1 MKKRILS
8 LILSVCML
16 VSLLPI
22 NALAA
27 VVPEPAPIVP
37 IEYNISTNALT
48 EAAKAT
54 KYDNN
59 TLGLVSWL
67 AKGSAEAATLDVP
80 AKTAAYQM
88 TNRIGSMKDNS
99 PTLLEKGFSS
109 QFVVD
114 AWSDVGGTPTFS
126 NHADHSNYTK
136 GLIVYG
142 VRLKVPAGKYTLSL
156 KNDFA
161 IGDVANTFKSNG
173 AFTKGAVTKVYF
185 GKAETNASSSSE
197 AFSAAKA
204 VVSDDNYLGW
214 YSSMDLS
221 QTTSYAK
228 ELTVS
233 EDGEYFVTFVADA
246 DSLTKNGDCYFRDTG
261 WAFQQFYLSGIT
273 LTPVPPEGYIL
284 YDEANYDI
292 TSGALT
298 DTALTDHGA
307 GASFDG
313 NELSKVSWLAKGSVA
328 NAALDLTK
336 TDGYELEARK
346 GGSTDT
352 SLTLGNLGFNGRF
365 ISEWRDK
372 DATTGAISEPTNG
385 YCREESPYV
394 YGIKINVP
402 NDGEYTLSLKNNYT
416 SDDIDNSYKVKGKFA
431 RGVAA
436 KVTLTR
442 VQPAD
447 VATSAALGQA
457 ATNLQI
463 KNALAAS
470 SSTHELGWY
479 DSTKLAIDENT
490 PYITDFDKKLK
501 LSAGEYFVVF
511 EANTESLEINPE
523 ELTVNDQAKAQFFC
537 VSGIS
542 LRSALPK
549 AYSGYTAVYDLTSA
563 SDFKTATYEKTNNL
577 WQFAGTDADNASFT
591 TGTNSVSFDIGT
603 ESFAEVEINVP
614 VKGRYRINLSHEKA
628 DLGAVGAVYINGEK
642 LGTVDYSKASGDN
655 YVGTYEFES
664 AGKYK
669 VKFKA
674 EGGIGTAQTP
684 GTLTLYGGGK
694 RALVNAELS
703 LSDNVLSVSRA
714 WLSDGSEADAS
725 KLSVKYSIDG
735 TASAEIDKNTG
746 VITPKVNSEFT
757 TLYATISLDGV
768 SVDCELYAN
777 VVKDLPE
784 SMKGNIDT
792 IVYNI
797 TSDVLWS
804 GALGTDN
811 SGDDETKDAY
821 DTQTADDL
829 ISNNELGYISWLARL
844 KNPEPALDLTK
855 TAPYQ
860 LGYRLGGSV
869 DNSPALYVEGFVSQ
883 FVVKQWNPGDD
894 ITTAEP
900 IRDNYGTKNKI
911 LYSIRLKVD
920 EPGKYKLALKN
931 SFTKDSTRIHT
942 TFRTDGEFT
951 KGAVTQVHFAKAK
964 DAAADNAYTTP
975 AKAAE
980 SLDENAVTL
989 GWYDSRRLAQ
999 NANTPAV
1006 TEFDT
1011 VLDIAE
1017 AGEYYVYFEGNNE
1030 SLEKNPDV
1038 YYRNDGNNNSWFQ
1051 QFMLSGI
1058 ELVPVL
1064 PTGYSGSTAVY
1075 DLTVSDVF
1083 ENATYDNTGKFWAFK
1098 GTDAQSAV
1106 YNVSENAVSFDV
1118 GTDAYTAVEIN
1129 VPISGKYR
1137 VGLDYATSPDG
1148 GVGAVYV
1155 LDPGTSDIAASL
1167 SDSTELGAVNYHAP
1181 QKGTGTTVLGE
1192 YSFTVPGKYIVVF
1205 KHKSGTGTL
1214 QSPKTITLDGGD
1226 SRDVLM
1232 DIELNLYGEQIVV
1245 NGILTDGTDANLT
1258 NADITYGISDGASA
1272 TVDSLTGV
1280 VTPVL
1285 ESEDTTVWA
1294 EVTLDGMSLKKELAV
1309 KIKKTEYSKYTLTY
1323 DFATVDGV
1331 TDGHKITY
1339 GDTMRFW
1346 EFEAENG
1353 DFAISKQSYG
1363 LRADAVPG
1371 NWFALKFYVP
1381 AVGTYHT
1388 ELLRSTASYGGD
1400 SEMYVLPAGADI
1412 ESAINGGSAKYLG
1425 EIKSYSAM
1433 FGENTLQ
1440 LLDNITFD
1448 TIGEYIVVFR
1458 STDVGGKGQSSIMPG
1473 KLSFVGGGNPAL
1485 TSVITDLDEVVVN
1498 VGASRV
1504 LTVIQSMQSDY
1515 VAAFESAYDVTFE
1528 IENTDI
1534 AKVYDDGTVAGLAV
1548 GETTLTVTAV
1558 MGDTVAVKS
1567 HKVKVLPRGYAGYTL
1582 KYDFANVP
1590 VFEETTYESTHNFW
1604 QYYGSDAD
1612 WTAVEVNIP
1621 EAGKYALS
1629 TDAGFSGEIYIGT
1642 TVDNVQAV
1650 SGECAFAT
1658 AGSYLVMFKNSGGAV
1673 PETLTL
1679 YGGDGA
1685 VLMGVDVAYA
1695 DYMAY
1700 VSNAYMSDGTSLD
1713 VTKADI
1719 MYSIADFEKGAV
1731 ISENGKVFLAD
1742 GGKTSIFA
1750 DVTYEGKTVRGEV
1763 SVDLPAADPDTMK
1776 ASGESVLYN
1785 LVKRSTSWQ
1794 GHNGN
1799 KTYIGYITYDMTDGN
1814 WEWYMTDKSNPTTM
1828 AYSSPRVDIIGNER
1842 LEINLDAN
1850 NWLALKI
1857 KVPAEGRYWINEKSS
1872 RTSRLK
1878 SLYIDTGKL
1887 FFIPVGASIEEIE
1900 ASLTPETMAGKISYL
1915 DNSLDA
1921 WTVVSEDLGSVYFPE
1936 AGEYLMVYQEALG
1949 LNAKRVE
1956 PIDVSLDGTNR
1967 VRFLDIEVD
1976 GGSEL
1981 AAGSEADL
1989 AIRARLLDGT
1999 LIDGADATDVTYK
2012 WSSSDESVAKVSDG
2026 KLVAIGD
2033 GTALITLEAVY
2044 PDNVTVK
2051 TVERINVIESA
2062 TVVGIEI
2069 VGDKMGFVD
2078 RYIPLS
2084 VNLVFDTG
2092 TTKALTGTAVM
2103 YTAEGDGADV
2113 KGNSVSSSKP
2123 GTIKVSASAIYQG
2136 AEYNTE
2142 TPLEIEFKAH
2152 TMKSEPSYYTYDR
2165 LAALR
2170 ENAEK
2175 YDWVQSQIKSA
2186 KKSGDT
2192 ALENFDRI
2200 YEMLIP
2206 EGLPRASRPAL
2217 REDPEYN
2224 LCHYCGA
2231 NVSMFGDFTMNIY
2244 TNPWKIQCPD
2254 CRRNFPSN
2262 DFGSFY
2268 KIGLDEHGYF
2278 DVTRARERH
2287 HNMLTHGSL
2296 DAVCDCVDIPTE
2308 EKSDAWYD
2316 FYGYGD
2322 PNGYLYNEAYTELWA
2337 DSSKDTYNKDPYKGV
2352 EVDGARWG
2360 VDDGWGY
2367 DTGRIHPNGVAEVH
2381 TYIATY
2387 LYVGAVNEVNYAIRN
2402 LARAYAYT
2410 GEEKYGIQGAIL
2422 LDRLADVYPDYST
2435 HLFFDKGFAT
2445 GGGGTA
2451 YGKVKG
2457 TIGDSSYIMYPLEA
2471 ADAFFPL
2478 LVNENETLLKALQE
2492 KAKEFNLENPKTT
2505 GEHVWQN
2512 WADGIVR
2519 ETFRAAKS
2527 ADIYGNV
2534 GYQERAVSL
2543 AILVL
2548 NSKPESDEMTEWLFA
2563 TGGRITRDDGTYY
2576 CPGGNLGAMIMNV
2589 LDRDGNGNESSPSYH
2604 SGWVPMLQSCAEYLN
2619 MYTDDP
2625 KYNLFKNPKFAQ
2637 LFISQIPLV
2646 LVDDHTAQ
2654 IGDTGS
2660 PADNEIQLSASSSAF
2675 MELKDTPLG
2684 NIIAEELYRENGYT
2698 AEGLRYD
2705 MFTHDPERL
2714 EQEVLERIDL
2724 GDGIMRE
2731 STMLTGYGFA
2741 VLRDGAENGDKNT
2754 ATYTNNMRDW
2764 WIYFGSNQH
2773 QMSHTHKDTLNL
2785 GFEAYGL
2792 NMAPDLGYPE
2802 ATGAN
2807 LNRFQWIRQTIS
2819 HNTVTVNETAQIYN
2833 QRKLGPMHFDDSGDI
2848 KLMDID
2854 GHMAYDATDIYRRTL
2869 VSVNVG
2875 ADVSY
2880 AVDFFR
2886 VKGGHDHIYSFHS
2899 QSDEIYETV
2908 GLDNIEY
2915 QTDNGRADGN
2925 YIGSYAGADVKFGD
2939 DPSLSSSKFTYPG
2952 GYTWM
2957 KNVRR
2962 DTSGVSSFTVDF
2974 NVTDFRK
2981 VLKDGKDLHLRM
2993 TMLNDGYPLD
3003 EVALTSGYVQNSSHE
3018 TTPGVMPETFEY
3030 VLARRKGTN
3039 LDTLY
3044 TTVFEPYRNNRYL
3057 TEMSD
3062 VPVEMSPSST
3072 ASEGKDDIAK
3082 AVKVVRTDGR
3092 VDYIVYA
3099 TNNNVLYTVTDSE
3112 NGISFNFRGFVGVYS
3127 VNADKKNI
3135 YSYVNDGD
3143 IICNT
3148 ADMQSYTPHDYKA
3161 YTGTVDSF
3169 TKELSWENKIYVKTS
3184 DTVDTSKIIGNAVYV
3199 NNDGVQSGAYMI
3211 KDAVQNGDILEL
3223 DIGTVSAIRSY
3234 ADVNDFDKGY
3244 VYNIGIGQ
3252 GVTIPISN
3260 IEDYGPRFDKAYA
3273 EEDFTATAGS
3283 TFTTTISAMAED
3295 LAKVSYYGTN
3305 IPRGATVDEN
3315 TGKVTWKPDASQ
3327 TGNNH
3332 FQITARDEYGRE
3344 NTESFIVTVYGS
3356 TTGSPSTG
3364 NDSTDS
3370 TETPSGDTSG
3380 GGGGGGGGGGAAPA
3394 PDTDENVG
3402 DDEGL
3407 LPEEKVPS
3415 EGEADEVEN
3424 GDTTNL
3430 RFTDLGSHAWAV
3442 DAINEL
3448 AEKGIIKGTSDTTFS
3463 PSANITRAD
3472 FALLLVRAFDLKSD
3486 NNENFADVSASDY
3499 FAAELAIARNTGIVG
3514 GIGDNKYAPRNTI
3527 TRQDMMVI
3535 VYRALQ
3541 KLGVELEIAD
3551 VDYEDFADVAD
3562 YAQDAV
3568 KALITSG
3575 LVNGKNGKIAPADYT
3590 TRAEVAV
3597 LLKRILDYTAK

>member
-1 MKKRILS
+1 MKKKTLS
-8 LILSVCML
+8 LALAVCML
-16 VSLLPI
+16 MSVLPV
-22 NALAA
+22 NAFAA
-27 VVPEPAPIVP
+27 VIPESAPIVP
-37 IEYNISTNALT
+37 VEYKITTNALT
-48 EAAKAT
+48 EAAKSGDYSSNTLGLVSWLPKGSAADAT
-54 KYDNN
+54 LDVPLKTAAYQLTNRIGSMKDNVPTLLEKGFSSQFVVDTWSDAEGNPTFSNHESYANYALGNIVYGVRIKVPAGKYTLSLENGFALADVANTFKSGGKFTKGAITKVYFGKAESTATSSMEGYSAANYVVSEDNYIGWYSSMDLSKTTSYEKELTVTEEGEYFVTFVADEDSIAKNSDCYFRDNGNAYQQFYLSGITLMPAIPDGYFIYNESEYNITANALTEAAKSGDYSNN

-67 AKGSAEAATLDVP
+67 PKGSAAEAVLDLE
-80 AKTAAYQM
+80 KTDEYQL
-88 TNRIGSMKDNS
+88 TNRIGSMRDNG
-99 PTLLEKGFSS
+99 PALYEKGFSS

-114 AWSDVGGTPTFS
+114 AWSDVERNPTFL
-126 NHADHSNYTK
+126 NDEAYANYK
-136 GLIVYG
+136 LGKIVYG
-142 VRLKVPAGKYTLSL
+142 VRIKVPAGKYTLSL
-156 KNDFA
+156 KNNFA
-161 IGDVANTFKSNG
+161 LSDVAGAFKSNG
-173 AFTKGAVTKVYF
+173 AFTKGAVAKVYF
-185 GKAETNASSSSE
+185 GKAENAATSSME
-197 AFSAAKA
+197 GYSAANY
-204 VVSDDNYLGW
+204 VVSEDNYIGW

-221 QTTSYAK
+221 KTTSYEK
-228 ELTVS
+228 ELTVT
-233 EDGEYFVTFVADA
+233 EDGEYFVTFVADE
-246 DSLTKNGDCYFRDTG
+246 DSLAKNSDCYFRDTG
-261 WAFQQFYLSGIT
+261 YAFQQFYLSGIT
-273 LTPVPPEGYIL
+273 LRTVLP
-284 YDEANYDI
+284 
-292 TSGALT
+292 
-298 DTALTDHGA
+298 DT
-307 GASFDG
+307 
-313 NELSKVSWLAKGSVA
+313 
-328 NAALDLTK
+328 
-336 TDGYELEARK
+336 
-346 GGSTDT
+346 
-352 SLTLGNLGFNGRF
+352 
-365 ISEWRDK
+365 
-372 DATTGAISEPTNG
+372 
-385 YCREESPYV
+385 
-394 YGIKINVP
+394 
-402 NDGEYTLSLKNNYT
+402 
-416 SDDIDNSYKVKGKFA
+416 
-431 RGVAA
+431 
-436 KVTLTR
+436 
-442 VQPAD
+442 
-447 VATSAALGQA
+447 
-457 ATNLQI
+457 
-463 KNALAAS
+463 
-470 SSTHELGWY
+470 
-479 DSTKLAIDENT
+479 
-490 PYITDFDKKLK
+490 
-501 LSAGEYFVVF
+501 
-511 EANTESLEINPE
+511 
-523 ELTVNDQAKAQFFC
+523 
-537 VSGIS
+537 
-542 LRSALPK
+542 
-549 AYSGYTAVYDLTSA
+549 YSGYTAVYDLA
-563 SDFKTATYEKTNNL
+563 SVSGFETATYEKTNNF
-577 WQFAGTDADNASFT
+577 WSFSGTDAENAQFAM
-591 TGTNSVSFDIGT
+591 GDKSVSFDIGADKY
-603 ESFAEVEINVP
+603 AEIEINVP

-674 EGGIGTAQTP
+674 EGGTGTVQTP

-703 LSDNVLSVSRA
+703 LYDNVLSVSRA

-725 KLSVKYSIDG
+725 KLSAKYSIDG
-735 TASAEIDKNTG
+735 TASAEIDEDTG
-746 VITPKVNSEFT
+746 VITPKVDSEFT
-757 TLYATISLDGV
+757 TLYAEISLDGV
-768 SVDCELYAN
+768 SVGCELYAN
-777 VVKDLPE
+777 IVKDLPE

-797 TSDVLWS
+797 TSDALWS

-811 SGDDETKDAY
+811 SGDDDTKDAY

-829 ISNNELGYISWLARL
+829 ISNNEVGYISWIARL
-844 KNPEPALDLTK
+844 KNSEPALDLAK

-860 LGYRLGGSV
+860 MSYRLGGAI
-869 DNSPALYVEGFVSQ
+869 DNNPSLFVEGFSSQ

-894 ITTAEP
+894 AETAEP

-942 TFRTDGEFT
+942 TYRTDGEFT

-980 SLDENAVTL
+980 SFDENAVTL
-989 GWYDSRRLAQ
+989 GWYDSRKLAQ

-1017 AGEYYVYFEGNNE
+1017 VGEYYVYFEGNNE

-1129 VPISGKYR
+1129 VPASGKYR

-1155 LDPGTSDIAASL
+1155 LNPGTSDIAASL
-1167 SDSTELGAVNYHAP
+1167 SDSTKLGAVNYHAP
-1181 QKGTGTTVLGE
+1181 QKGTGTAVLGE

-1205 KHKSGTGTL
+1205 KYKSGTGTL
-1214 QSPKTITLDGGD
+1214 QSPKIITLDGGD

-1258 NADITYGISDGASA
+1258 YADITYGISDGASA
-1272 TVDSLTGV
+1272 AVDSITGV

-1285 ESEDTTVWA
+1285 ESENTTVWA
-1294 EVTLDGMSLKKELAV
+1294 EVMLDGMSLRKELPV
-1309 KIKKTEYSKYTLTY
+1309 TIEKTEYSKYTLTY
-1323 DFATVDGV
+1323 NFAEASGSQDVHDI
-1331 TDGHKITY
+1331 KFE
-1339 GDTMRFW
+1339 DTLRFW
-1346 EFEAENG
+1346 EYADASR
-1353 DFAISKQSYG
+1353 DFTISKQSYG
-1363 LRADAVPG
+1363 VRAEALPG
-1371 NWFALKFYVP
+1371 DWFALKIYVP
-1381 AVGTYHT
+1381 ATGTYRT

-1400 SEMYVLPAGADI
+1400 SEIYVLPAGADI
-1412 ESAINGGSAKYLG
+1412 ESAINGGEAKYLG
-1425 EIKSYSAM
+1425 EVKSYSAM

-1448 TIGEYIVVFR
+1448 SIGEYIVVFR
-1458 STDVGGKGQSSIMPG
+1458 STDVGGKGQSNIMPG

-1528 IENTDI
+1528 IEDTDI
-1534 AKVYDDGTVAGLAV
+1534 AKVYDDGTVVGLAV

-1621 EAGKYALS
+1621 EVGKYALS

-1658 AGSYLVMFKNSGGAV
+1658 AGSYLVMFKNFGGAV

-1794 GHNGN
+1794 GHNGKN
-1799 KTYIGYITYDMTDGN
+1799 TYIGYITYDMTDGN

-1989 AIRARLLDGT
+1989 AIRARLLDGK
-1999 LIDGADATDVTYK
+1999 LIDGADAADVTYK
-2012 WSSSDESVAKVSDG
+2012 WSSSDERVAKVSDG
-2026 KLVAIGD
+2026 KLVAVGD

-2051 TVERINVIESA
+2051 TVERITVTESA
-2062 TVVGIEI
+2062 NIVGIEI
-2069 VGDKMGFVD
+2069 VGDTMGFVE

-2113 KGNSVSSSKP
+2113 KGNSVSSSNP
-2123 GTIKVSASAIYQG
+2123 GTIKVSASALYQG
-2136 AEYNTE
+2136 TEYNTE

-2165 LAALR
+2165 LEALR
-2170 ENAEK
+2170 ENAKK

-2200 YEMLIP
+2200 YEMIIP
-2206 EGLPRASRPAL
+2206 EGVPRATRPAL

-2231 NVSMFGDFTMNIY
+2231 NVNMSGDFQTDIY
-2244 TNPWKIQCPD
+2244 SRPWKVQCPD
-2254 CRRNFPSN
+2254 CKRLFPSN
-2262 DFGSFY
+2262 DFESFY

-2287 HNMLTHGSL
+2287 HNMLTHGAV
-2296 DAVCDCVDIPTE
+2296 DAICDCVDIPTE
-2308 EKSDAWYD
+2308 EKSDAWYK

-2322 PNGYLYNEAYTELWA
+2322 PDGYLCNELYTELW
-2337 DSSKDTYNKDPYKGV
+2337 KDPTTTTYNKDPYKGV
-2352 EVDGARWG
+2352 EIDGARWG

-2381 TYIATY
+2381 TYIGTY
-2387 LYVGAVNEVNYAIRN
+2387 LYVGAVNEVNSAIRN

-2451 YGKVKG
+2451 YGKIKG

-2548 NSKPESDEMTEWLFA
+2548 NSKPESDEMAEWLFA

-2619 MYTDDP
+2619 LYTDDP

-2654 IGDTGS
+2654 IADTGA
-2660 PADNEIQLSASSSAF
+2660 PADNVIQLSPSASAF
-2675 MELKDTPLG
+2675 AELKDTPFG

-2705 MFTHDPERL
+2705 IFTHNPEKL
-2714 EQEVLERIDL
+2714 EQEVLDRIDL
-2724 GDGIMRE
+2724 GDGILRE

-2741 VLRDGAENGDKNT
+2741 VLRDGAVYGGKGT
-2754 ATYTNNMRDW
+2754 PTYNNNMRDW
-2764 WIYFGSNQH
+2764 WLYFGSNEH
-2773 QMSHTHKDTLNL
+2773 KMSHTHKDTLNL

-2962 DTSGVSSFTVDF
+2962 DTSGVSNFTVDF

-2981 VLKDGKDLHLRM
+2981 VLKDGKGLHLRM

-3003 EVALTSGYVQNSSHE
+3003 EVALTSGYVQNSSNE

-3057 TEMSD
+3057 TEMSG
-3062 VPVEMSPSST
+3062 VPVTVSPSST
-3072 ASEGKDDIAK
+3072 AREGRDDVAK
-3082 AVKVVRTDGR
+3082 AVKVVRADGR

-3127 VNADKKNI
+3127 VNAANKNI
-3135 YSYVNDGD
+3135 YSYINDGD
-3143 IICNT
+3143 IICAT
-3148 ADMQSYTPHDYKA
+3148 DDAEYKPYEYSA
-3161 YTGTVDSF
+3161 YTGTVSDF
-3169 TKELSWENKIYVKTS
+3169 TKVLSWENKIYVKTN

-3211 KDAVQNGDILEL
+3211 KDAVQNGDVLEL
-3223 DIGTVSAIRSY
+3223 DIGTTSMIRSY

-3252 GVTIPISN
+3252 GVSIPISN
-3260 IEDYGPRFDKAYA
+3260 IEDYGPRFDAVDELTVSA
-3273 EEDFTATAGS
+3273 GSTITTTLTATAEDGTKVRYIGS
-3283 TFTTTISAMAED
+3283 
-3295 LAKVSYYGTN
+3295 N
-3305 IPRGATVDEN
+3305 IPRGASVEADS
-3315 TGKVTWKPDASQ
+3315 GKVTWKPDNSQ
-3327 TGNNH
+3327 IGEHN
-3332 FQITARDEYGRE
+3332 FAVTARDEFGRE
-3344 NTESFIVTVYGS
+3344 RTINFTVTVYGS
-3356 TTGSPSTG
+3356 TTGKPES
-3364 NDSTDS
+3364 DSETTDS
-3370 TETPSGDTSG
+3370 TTTPEGNPG
-3380 GGGGGGGGGGAAPA
+3380 GSAGGGGGAAP
-3394 PDTDENVG
+3394 DTGDSSDKTDVGDGDSDVLQDNDDTAQPNVG
-3402 DDEGL
+3402 NGVYD
-3407 LPEEKVPS
+3407 VP
-3415 EGEADEVEN
+3415 N
-3424 GDTTNL
+3424 
-3430 RFTDLGSHAWAV
+3430 FTDLTNHSWAA
-3442 DAINEL
+3442 DAIDAL
-3448 AEKGIIKGTSDTTFS
+3448 AAEGVIKGTSETTFS
-3463 PSANITRAD
+3463 PANNITRAD
-3472 FALLLVRAFDLKSD
+3472 FALLLVRAFNLTSD
-3486 NNENFADVSASDY
+3486 NTENFADVSASDY
-3499 FAAELAIARNTGIVG
+3499 FASELAVARNAGIVS
-3514 GIGDNKYAPRNTI
+3514 GIGENKFAPRNSI

-3535 VYRALQ
+3535 VYRALR
-3541 KLGVELEIAD
+3541 KLD
-3551 VDYEDFADVAD
+3551 VGFGIYDEPQYPDFTNVAP
-3562 YAQDAV
+3562 YAKDAV
-3568 KALITSG
+3568 AALISAG
-3575 LVNGKNGKIAPADYT
+3575 LVNGKSGKIAPADYT

-3597 LLKRILDYTAK
+3597 LIARILDSIK